1 MQNEMYDSLGDEVV
15 SVSGDGQMDS
25 PGFSAKTCVY
35 PLMHS
40 SLEYMIHV
48 EVVDVRHAQM
58 KSTVME
64 KVACQCALDSI
75 EQKLNV
81 VEVVTDACS
90 QKIKML
96 GKKQMFLNFMFISIR
111 PGMG

>member
-1 MQNEMYDSLGDEVV
+1 
-15 SVSGDGQMDS
+15 
-25 PGFSAKTCVY
+25 
-35 PLMHS
+35 MHD
-40 SLEYMIHV
+40 MP
-48 EVVDVRHAQM
+48 
-58 KSTVME
+58 KW
-64 KVACQCALDSI
+64 K
-75 EQKLNV
+75 EQKLKV

>member
-1 MQNEMYDSLGDEVV
+1 
-15 SVSGDGQMDS
+15 
-25 PGFSAKTCVY
+25 
-35 PLMHS
+35 MHT
-40 SLEYMIHV
+40 SLEYMLHV

-64 KVACQCALDSI
+64 KVGCQRALDTI
-75 EQKLNV
+75 KQKLNV

-90 QKIKML
+90 QIIKIL
-96 GKKQMFLNFMFISIR
+96 GKKNMVLNFLFISIH